1 MTAASEAPS
10 PRGRRWLGLALA
22 VLVGSAVAGE
32 HSAQAWLERVNNALR
47 ELNYTGTFVYR
58 YDGNMETLRIWHQA
72 RPGGGERERLQS
84 LTGDAREILR
94 DDDTVTCI
102 LPDSRSVVVDRRE
115 ASNPLNELLPKD
127 IDSLRPHYRFGLA
140 GEGRVAGREAV
151 RVLIEPRDNARYGY
165 ALWVDKHSGL
175 LLRSDVHGDGGSVLE
190 QIMFVS
196 LELVDSIPD
205 SALEPH
211 LSGEG
216 FTWVRRSA
224 DEPAPGE
231 PEHGWRIADLPP
243 GFRLRLSEMHPLP
256 GSEGAVKH
264 YVYSDGLATVSVYID
279 RFVDDDDVLEGLSRM
294 GAMNAYGRM
303 VDNYQ
308 VLVVGEVPAATV
320 ERIAHS
326 VIRSS
331 DDG

>member
-1 MTAASEAPS
+1 MTAASEAPG

-22 VLVGSAVAGE
+22 LLAGSALAGE
-32 HSAQAWLERVNNALR
+32 HSAQAWLERVNRALR

-58 YDGNMETLRIWHQA
+58 YDGKMETLRIWHQA
-72 RPGGGERERLQS
+72 RPGGGERERLHS

-127 IDSLRPHYRFGLA
+127 IDSLRPYYRFGLA
-140 GEGRVAGREAV
+140 GEGRVAGRKTV
-151 RVLIEPRDNARYGY
+151 RVRIEPRDDARYGY
-165 ALWVDKHSGL
+165 ALWVDKESGL
-175 LLRSDVHGDGGSVLE
+175 LLRSDLHGDDGHVLE

-196 LELVDSIPD
+196 LELVESIPD

-216 FTWVRRSA
+216 FTWMRRSA
-224 DEPAPGE
+224 HERAPRE
-231 PEHGWRIADLPP
+231 PERGWRIADLPL
-243 GFRLRLSEMHPLP
+243 GFELRLSETHPLP

-279 RFVDDDDVLEGLSRM
+279 RHVREDALEGLSRM

-303 VDNYQ
+303 VDGYQ

-326 VIRSS
+326 VVRSS